1 MKRMK
6 KLFIISIVLL
16 LAACDKVPMNGNLD
30 GMWQLM
36 AIQDNVTS
44 NISDVKASRLYYSF
58 QLHLVQLNNGEA
70 YAHFSHRNDSIV
82 MYNWCDGSPTN
93 NKIIDATVLNKFGLY
108 ELRDSFKVEVL
119 THDQMQLRSR
129 RATLNFR
136 KF

>member
-1 MKRMK
+1 MK
-6 KLFIISIVLL
+6 KFYFVIISIVFILT
-16 LAACDKVPMNGNLD
+16 ACDKMPMNGHLD

-36 AIQDNVTS
+36 AIQDNTTGNVS
-44 NISDVKASRLYYSF
+44 EVKTCRLYYSF

-82 MYNWCDGSPTN
+82 MYDWYDGSAVN
-93 NKIIDATVLNKFGLY
+93 NKITDATILNKFGLY

-119 THDQMQLRSR
+119 TSEKMQLRSR
-129 RATLNFR
+129 KTTLSFR

>member
-1 MKRMK
+1 MK

-44 NISDVKASRLYYSF
+44 NVSEVKDSRLYYSF

-82 MYNWCDGSPTN
+82 MYDWCKGNLN
-93 NKIIDATVLNKFGLY
+93 NDKITDVTVLNKYGLY
-108 ELRDSFKVEVL
+108 ELRDSFRVEVL
-119 THDQMQLRSR
+119 THDKMQLFSR
-129 RATLNFR
+129 KATLSFR

>member
-1 MKRMK
+1 MK

-36 AIQDNVTS
+36 AIQDNVTGGV
-44 NISDVKASRLYYSF
+44 SDVKTNRLYYSF
-58 QLHLVQLNNGEA
+58 QLHLVELGNAEF
-70 YAHFSHRNDSIV
+70 YAHFSHQNDSIV
-82 MYNWCDGSPTN
+82 MYDWCDGSAVN
-93 NKIIDATVLNKFGLY
+93 NKITDATALNKFGLY

-119 THDQMQLRSR
+119 TSEKMQLRSR
-129 RATLNFR
+129 KATLSFR

>member
-1 MKRMK
+1 MK
-6 KLFIISIVLL
+6 KLFIISIVLIL
-16 LAACDKVPMNGNLD
+16 TACDKVPINGNLD

-44 NISDVKASRLYYSF
+44 NVSNVKDSRLYYSF

-82 MYNWCDGSPTN
+82 MYDWCDGSPTN
-93 NKIIDATVLNKFGLY
+93 NKIIDTTVLNKFGLY
-108 ELRDSFKVEVL
+108 DLRDSFKVELL
-119 THDQMQLRSR
+119 THEKMQLRSR
-129 RATLNFR
+129 KVTLSFR